1 MVSDKK
7 KFIHSLIF
15 PTLFLLV
22 IWTVKITEIIT
33 DISFAGYGVYP
44 LKAKGLIGILLAP
57 LIHGNLNHILANTT
71 PIFVLMTAVFYF
83 YSRVAYKVF
92 FISYIVSGF
101 WVWVSARPAY
111 HIGASG
117 LVYAFAAFIVV
128 TGIIKNNKNLMALSL
143 AILFIYGSMIW
154 GILPNEPH
162 ISWESHL
169 MGMISGI
176 LLALYYKNEP
186 LSWIHKIHVF
196 KFKEYNNG
204 NYLKISDLVEVN
216 YEFKEKKRDA

>member
-15 PTLFLLV
+15 PTLFLIV
-22 IWTVKITEIIT
+22 IWTVKLAEIIT
-33 DISFAGYGVYP
+33 DTSFAGYGVYP
-44 LKAKGLIGILLAP
+44 LKVKGLIGILLAP
-57 LIHGNLNHILANTT
+57 LIHGDLNHILANTI
-71 PIFVLMTAVFYF
+71 PVFILMTAVFYF

-117 LVYAFAAFIVV
+117 LIYAFAAFIVV

-143 AILFIYGSMIW
+143 AILFVYGSMIW
-154 GILPNEPH
+154 GVIPNKPH

-169 MGMISGI
+169 MGMMSGI

-186 LSWIHKIHVF
+186 LSWIHQIPIY

-204 NYLKISDLVEVN
+204 NYLKIGDLTEVN
-216 YEFKEKKRDA
+216 YEFKEKN

>member
-15 PTLFLLV
+15 PTLFLIV
-22 IWTVKITEIIT
+22 IWTVKLIEIIMDT
-33 DISFAGYGVYP
+33 SFTGYGVYP
-44 LKAKGLIGILLAP
+44 LKLKGLIGILLAP
-57 LIHGNLNHILANTT
+57 IIHGDLNHILSNTI
-71 PIFVLMTAVFYF
+71 PIFILMTTVFYF
-83 YSRVAYKVF
+83 YSRVAYRVF
-92 FISYIVSGF
+92 FISYIISGF

-117 LVYAFAAFIVV
+117 LVYAFASFIVV

-154 GILPNEPH
+154 GVIPNKPH

-169 MGMISGI
+169 MGMMSGI

-186 LSWIHKIHVF
+186 LSWIHQIPVY
-196 KFKEYNNG
+196 KFKEYKNG
-204 NYLKISDLVEVN
+204 NYLKIDDITQVN
-216 YEFKEKKRDA
+216 YEFKEKN

>member
-15 PTLFLLV
+15 PSLFLIV
-22 IWTVKITEIIT
+22 IWTVKLTEIIT
-33 DISFAGYGVYP
+33 DTSFAGYGVYP

-57 LIHGNLNHILANTT
+57 LIHGDINHILANTI
-71 PIFVLMTAVFYF
+71 PVFILMTAVFYF

-92 FISYIVSGF
+92 FISYFVSGF

-117 LVYAFAAFIVV
+117 LIYAFAAFIVV
-128 TGIIKNNKNLMALSL
+128 TGIIKNNKNLLALSL
-143 AILFIYGSMIW
+143 AILFVYGSMIW
-154 GILPNEPH
+154 GVLPNEPH

-169 MGMISGI
+169 MGMMSGI

-186 LSWIHKIHVF
+186 LSWIHQIPIY

-204 NYLKISDLVEVN
+204 NYLKIGDLTEIN
-216 YEFKEKKRDA
+216 YEFKEKN